1 MARTLLRNRLIAVL
15 AGGLVATALSACEND
30 NVPKDADLIAGKK
43 AFAERC
49 GACHVLRRANTKGTQ
64 GPDLDAAFRQSLADG
79 LGRDTIHGVVL
90 DQILYPAIVPKS
102 SPAYMPPKLVTGK
115 LASDV
120 SAYVAA
126 VAARPGEDEGKLATA
141 VPVAGAGKPIAAK
154 DGKLEIPA
162 DPTGQLAYVST
173 KATAPPGK
181 LVIESKN
188 DASIP
193 HDIAIKEKG
202 INADGDDVQDGGVS
216 RITVDVKPG
225 TYTYFCTVPGHLEGG
240 MKGTLTVE

>member
-1 MARTLLRNRLIAVL
+1 MGGRLLRNRLIAVAVCGV
-15 AGGLVATALSACEND
+15 AGTGLSACEKD

-49 GACHVLRRANTKGTQ
+49 GACHVLNRAGTKGKQ
-64 GPDLDAAFRQSLADG
+64 GPNLDDAFRQSLADG

-90 DQILYPAIVPKS
+90 DQILYPAILPKT

-126 VAARPGEDEGKLATA
+126 VAARPGKDEGKLATA
-141 VPVAGAGKPIAAK
+141 VPVAGAGKPAVAK
-154 DGKLEIPA
+154 NGKLEIPA
-162 DPTGQLAYVST
+162 DPTGQLAYVTTS
-173 KATAPPGK
+173 ASAPPGK

-188 DASIP
+188 EASIP

-202 INADGDDVQDGGVS
+202 VNADGEDVQGGSVS
-216 RITVDVKPG
+216 KIEVNVKRG

-240 MKGTLTVE
+240 MKGTLTVK